1 MSKVLV
7 WIGGAALLALA
18 LMPARDAASTAALPR
33 VDVGVVSQSLS
44 FEDMARSSDL
54 ILDAQVSRISPT
66 LWNQDGG
73 AYWEET
79 VVDSAGLETIQV
91 ALPYYEVELVAGRAI
106 VDTQG
111 LAAAT
116 DQPLVLTIVGMSP
129 MDAAQESDEGV
140 MVFGLG
146 EAALSP
152 GQNGIFFVQQGSLAW
167 RDGQRQVLR
176 PTGAP
181 AQSYLSTNPDGQV
194 FNPAAGIAPTGMVD
208 LVDQIRELRGEA
220 GETR

>member
-1 MSKVLV
+1 MSKLLV
-7 WIGGAALLALA
+7 WVCGAALLALA
-18 LMPARDAASTAALPR
+18 LMPQRNDVSTVADER
-33 VDVGVVSQSLS
+33 VDVGVVHQTLS
-44 FEDMARSSDL
+44 FEDMVRGSDI
-54 ILDAQVSRISPT
+54 ILDARIARISPT

-91 ALPYYEVELVAGRAI
+91 GLPYYEVELDAGQTIIDA
-106 VDTQG
+106 QG

-129 MDAAQESDEGV
+129 MDKAHDGDAGV

-146 EAALSP
+146 ESALAE
-152 GQNGIFFVQQGSLAW
+152 GQQGLFFVQQSSLAW
-167 RDGQRQVLR
+167 RDGERQVLR

-181 AQSYLSTNPDGQV
+181 AQSYLATKADGQL
-194 FNPAAGIAPTGMVD
+194 FNPAAEIAPSSQDEIVSRI
-208 LVDQIRELRGEA
+208 LAIRGGA